1 MTAHTS
7 AGIADRSA
15 APTWMMTPAGAGTA
29 GVAWPSFPQ
38 LRARVSRPHS
48 DALVIMVDG
57 DLDAATVDYLQ
68 LVLWPR
74 LSATVDTLLVAL
86 TGVGFLGVSGLQ
98 LLSCAHLRAQTRG
111 VAFGLVLDGGEAER
125 AVRMA
130 GLKQALPCF
139 ATVEQAQTVLE
150 GA

>member
-111 VAFGLVLDGGEAER
+111 GWPSGWCWTVVKPNAPCAWPGSSRLCR
-125 AVRMA
+125 
-130 GLKQALPCF
+130 ALPRSSRR
-139 ATVEQAQTVLE
+139 
-150 GA
+150 